1 MIYMKKTIAA
11 LLTCLILILSLVGCS
26 KKEDSANSNPSATMF
41 SITDTNAVLYDAVM
55 DFLSKQND
63 SEVSLPVLSIVGTF
77 ENEAGNT
84 CYVLNCDQYI
94 FPGLDEAIANNE
106 DLTQERPGFP
116 GQISLWMCV
125 EIGTDGNV
133 ISVKG
138 SEDGDTDWNKTIE
151 DLCGPLTELANT
163 IISGSTPS
171 VTETF
176 PDMEP
181 MQMLQ
186 LYVDAQK

>member
-1 MIYMKKTIAA
+1 
-11 LLTCLILILSLVGCS
+11 
-26 KKEDSANSNPSATMF
+26 
-41 SITDTNAVLYDAVM
+41 
-55 DFLSKQND
+55 
-63 SEVSLPVLSIVGTF
+63 
-77 ENEAGNT
+77 
-84 CYVLNCDQYI
+84 
-94 FPGLDEAIANNE
+94 
-106 DLTQERPGFP
+106 
-116 GQISLWMCV
+116 MCV

-138 SEDGDTDWNKTIE
+138 SEDGDTDWNKSIE